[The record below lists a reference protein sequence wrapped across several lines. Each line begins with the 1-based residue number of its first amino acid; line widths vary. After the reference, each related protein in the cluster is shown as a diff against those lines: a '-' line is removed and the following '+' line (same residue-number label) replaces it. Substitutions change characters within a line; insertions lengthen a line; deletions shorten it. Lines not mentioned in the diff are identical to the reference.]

1 MVGFWVLSDC
11 RVSACEEDG
20 LHLQY
25 FLESYLLIK
34 KTGGVTEKTSSA
46 ESSNHSQYYHE
57 LFCTCS
63 MDKLTSMKTIQL
75 STSTKV

>member
-11 RVSACEEDG
+11 RESACEKDR

-25 FLESYLLIK
+25 FLEKYLVIK
-34 KTGGVTEKTSSA
+34 KKGGVTEKTSSA
-46 ESSNHSQYYHE
+46 ESSTHTQYHHE

-63 MDKLTSMKTIQL
+63 MDKLASMKTIYL
-75 STSTKV
+75 PTSTKV